1 MNKEIDETYC
11 VCHLFSNLF
20 KFVDNFIR
28 GLEDVGLGTKF
39 EILHRFANCQCEAR
53 NIFAV
58 VF

>member
-1 MNKEIDETYC
+1 MYKTYY
-11 VCHLFSNLF
+11 VCHLSSNLF
-20 KFVDNFIR
+20 KLVDNFIR

-39 EILHRFANCQCEAR
+39 EISHRFANCQCEAR